1 MKSQRNENSVHSKQI
16 RTRSNMK
23 LKNLKHR
30 RLQTALILSIKT
42 SRSGKTNLWW
52 LSCGWVW
59 GPGITWKKTGKNFL
73 ERWKSTPWLKWW
85 LTWERTFVKM
95 NTIVYLKFVHF
106 TDFGYTILRPFLKNL
121 KSNPLAGPP
130 IVNFDQQRALRA
142 HQTPFGA
149 PATLGCK
156 SDHLWS
162 SRSPRWISQLPY
174 ALDTSRAPPP
184 RGGGFTGASIS
195 PGTHAAFLQ
204 MSSAE
209 LMAVLFS
216 AAPRRNSEVGNAAQ
230 RCTWPLRSALD
241 MITFK

>member
-1 MKSQRNENSVHSKQI
+1 MKSQRNEKPVHSKQI

-30 RLQTALILSIKT
+30 RLQTARILSIKT

-52 LSCGWVW
+52 SSCGWVW
-59 GPGITWKKTGKNFL
+59 GPGITWKKSGKNFL

-130 IVNFDQQRALRA
+130 VVNFDQQRALRA

-156 SDHLWS
+156 SDHLWP

-184 RGGGFTGASIS
+184 GGGASLAR
-195 PGTHAAFLQ
+195 PFHLAHTLLFCRWAA
-204 MSSAE
+204 
-209 LMAVLFS
+209 
-216 AAPRRNSEVGNAAQ
+216 
-230 RCTWPLRSALD
+230 RS
-241 MITFK
+241 